1 LVDFTSEKAKIADQ
15 ILQKYQVLS
24 KEYQGQA
31 KSFKEKHEEIKAG
44 EVQKRD
50 SIINNF
56 ETHYKTIKEQM
67 AEDHKQLCDEEGKLL
82 IFKENADLQTKYEE
96 INKEII
102 EKGELMAKQIIEK
115 DEGTNKLT
123 DNLSE

>member
-1 LVDFTSEKAKIADQ
+1 
-15 ILQKYQVLS
+15 
-24 KEYQGQA
+24 
-31 KSFKEKHEEIKAG
+31 
-44 EVQKRD
+44 
-50 SIINNF
+50 
-56 ETHYKTIKEQM
+56 M

>member
-1 LVDFTSEKAKIADQ
+1 
-15 ILQKYQVLS
+15 
-24 KEYQGQA
+24 
-31 KSFKEKHEEIKAG
+31 
-44 EVQKRD
+44 
-50 SIINNF
+50 
-56 ETHYKTIKEQM
+56 M

-82 IFKENADLQTKYEE
+82 IYKENADLQGKYEE
-96 INKEII
+96 ISKEII